1 MVRAPNW
8 TEDEFRILLNSP
20 KLSDVELNQGPLR
33 SRSPGAIGFVR
44 AGIYAYHPEKRNSG
58 GILSKM
64 MVHLL
69 EDKDRLRTQ
78 CWKCGEWF

>member
-33 SRSPGAIGFVR
+33 SRPLGAIGFVR
-44 AGIYAYHPEKRNSG
+44 AGIHAYHPEKRNSG

-64 MVHLL
+64 MIRIL
-69 EDKDRLRTQ
+69 EEKRGHI
-78 CWKCGEWF
+78 CCPKCGTKF